1 MPTPRDN
8 LEEKII
14 LLEERQAFQEDTI
27 QKLDDAVSEQQRQI
41 MALEDQLKHLL
52 SQFRKLE
59 SSIPDVG
66 LAEDEKPPHY

>member
-1 MPTPRDN
+1 MAESTEY
-8 LEEKII
+8 LEGKII
-14 LLEERQAFQEDTI
+14 LLEERQAFQEDTL

-41 MALEDQLKHLL
+41 MALEDQLKRLS

-59 SSIPDVG
+59 SSVPDGG

>member
-1 MPTPRDN
+1 MPESQEY

-14 LLEERQAFQEDTI
+14 LLEERQAFQEDTL
-27 QKLDDAVSEQQRQI
+27 QKKQI

-59 SSIPDVG
+59 SSIPDG
-66 LAEDEKPPHY
+66 GSAEDEKPPHY

>member
-1 MPTPRDN
+1 MPTPLEH

>member
-1 MPTPRDN
+1 MPTPPDH

-41 MALEDQLKHLL
+41 MALEDQLKYLL